1 MIEVD
6 GSMLEGGGQILRM
19 TVALSAVT
27 GVPVRIFN
35 IRAKRENPG
44 LRAQHMTAIRAVAS
58 LVDAEVKGLA
68 LGSMEL
74 TFRPR
79 TIKGGNFR
87 FDVGTAGSTT
97 LVLQSLLP
105 AAAFAPSRVS
115 VEIVGGTDN
124 PLAPPVDY
132 VIHVLKPTVAKMGY
146 NFEVNLLRR
155 GFYPKGGGMVR
166 TSITPVP
173 KLMPLRLEEQG
184 EVKVVKGISYSSRL
198 PDHIARRMADSASK
212 LLRKAGLEAEIE
224 LEVLEPGHP
233 KCALNPGCGIVLWT
247 ETTSGAVLG
256 SDNLGEIGKPAEKV
270 GEEAARKLLEEIES
284 GATVDR
290 HLADQLIVYMALA
303 EGESVIKVNEL
314 TMHTLTCIE
323 LSKKLLPQTSFKVVK
338 GRPETIVCR
347 GVGLRNKFLKS

>member
-44 LRAQHMTAIRAVAS
+44 LRAQHMTAIRATAS

-115 VEIVGGTDN
+115 VEVVGGTDN

-155 GFYPKGGGMVR
+155 GFYPKGGGIVR
-166 TSITPVP
+166 ASITPVP
-173 KLMPLRLEEQG
+173 KLMPIRLEEQG

-224 LEVLEPGHP
+224 LEALEPGHP
-233 KCALNPGCGIVLWT
+233 KCALNPGCGIVLWA

-323 LSKKLLPQTSFKVVK
+323 LSKKLLPQTSFEVVK

-347 GVGLRNKFLKS
+347 GAGLRNKFLKG

>member
-1 MIEVD
+1 MIEID

-74 TFRPR
+74 TFRPK
-79 TIKGGNFR
+79 TIRGGSFR

-105 AAAFAPSRVS
+105 AAAFAPSRVN

-132 VIHVLKPTVAKMGY
+132 VINVLKPVLARMWYK
-146 NFEVNLLRR
+146 FELNLLRR
-155 GFYPKGGGMVR
+155 GFYPKGGGIVR
-166 TSITPVP
+166 TSTTPVP
-173 KLMPLRLEEQG
+173 KLMPIRLEVQG
-184 EVKVVKGISYSSRL
+184 EVRVVKGISYSSRL
-198 PDHIARRMADSASK
+198 PDHIAKRMADSASK
-212 LLRKAGLEAEIE
+212 LLRKSGLEAEIE
-224 LEVLEPGHP
+224 VEVLQPGHP
-233 KCALNPGCGIVLWT
+233 KCALNPGCGIVLWA

-256 SDNLGEIGKPAEKV
+256 SDSLGEVGKPAEKV
-270 GEEAARKLLEEIES
+270 GEEAAKKLLDEIEG

-303 EGESVIKVNEL
+303 DGESVVKVSEL
-314 TMHTLTCIE
+314 TMHALTCIE
-323 LSKKLLPQTSFKVVK
+323 LSKKLLPQASFEVT
-338 GRPETIVCR
+338 GERPKTVLCR
-347 GVGLRNKFLKS
+347 GVGLKNKFMRG